1 MKIKRVQIKN
11 GYKRFQHLKIELG
24 DRPAR
29 IVAFLGPNGCGK
41 SNVLDALL
49 FKQTNQYQQIGNG
62 SRDHTYHSM
71 RGLPI

>member
-1 MKIKRVQIKN
+1 MRQ
-11 GYKRFQHLKIELG
+11 
-24 DRPAR
+24 
-29 IVAFLGPNGCGK
+29 
-41 SNVLDALL
+41 SSVLDALL

>member
-29 IVAFLGPNGCGK
+29 IVALLGPNGCGK
-41 SNVLDALL
+41 AACSTPFCSN
-49 FKQTNQYQQIGNG
+49 K
-62 SRDHTYHSM
+62 
-71 RGLPI
+71 PINTSKSATARATTPITQ